1 MAVGE
6 DEAIGRNDHT
16 GAGAAALPTV
26 RSGGSLNAHD
36 SGPNSVKHLNDGL
49 RVGIQQQLISI
60 RQRSRRSGV
69 TRVRILLE
77 DESHAIVKHQGSGFS
92 GEWGT
97 SQI

>member
-1 MAVGE
+1 
-6 DEAIGRNDHT
+6 
-16 GAGAAALPTV
+16 
-26 RSGGSLNAHD
+26 
-36 SGPNSVKHLNDGL
+36 
-49 RVGIQQQLISI
+49 LISI

-97 SQI
+97 SQNLGTRAGCF